1 VVNLIALLSINLAIL
16 NILPFPALDGGRLL
30 FLAIEAVKGSP
41 ISQKVS
47 AGLNTAGF
55 LFLIAL
61 MLLVT
66 YKDIAKLIHG

>member
-47 AGLNTAGF
+47 TGLNTAGF